1 MGGRDAGHELAVHL
15 EAGALDAARRCDR
28 QGERGHRLACAPGLD
43 RQASPLQRS
52 RLLPSDAAPDP
63 PARTAHAGG
72 VARRGGHPKPGL
84 EGYRPHPRGL
94 DRRSAHRRGQPG
106 RLDAPLPHRG
116 APGFR
121 NDDRS
126 ARGSQMSVEPPDS
139 PPGAIE
145 PARLDDT
152 PIPDQLWDALVAW
165 MRGTF
170 AVVGT
175 ALAVSA
181 TLGYPRRAPGELD
194 GSQLAFLVAQAA
206 ACSA

>member
-1 MGGRDAGHELAVHL
+1 
-15 EAGALDAARRCDR
+15 
-28 QGERGHRLACAPGLD
+28 
-43 RQASPLQRS
+43 
-52 RLLPSDAAPDP
+52 
-63 PARTAHAGG
+63 
-72 VARRGGHPKPGL
+72 
-84 EGYRPHPRGL
+84 
-94 DRRSAHRRGQPG
+94 
-106 RLDAPLPHRG
+106 
-116 APGFR
+116 
-121 NDDRS
+121 
-126 ARGSQMSVEPPDS
+126 MSVEPPDS

-206 ACSA
+206 ACSAFMVQSGRRLCRHYRGAVLVAFAAGVPGALAVLMALGWFDRREPLAGWRDVLAGSVKFAALETLPVGFLLWMLYQQTGWARADGETSAEG